1 MQPPARRDLWMKVER
16 DGPKRRD
23 TTQDT
28 GNPDL
33 EFLLMHI
40 PTEYRRSFFLWTN
53 CRLQQRHSHFL
64 LSFFHLEYEWISAA
78 YSMIHTIHSLHLINI
93 YRNCILSWLSGWVYG
108 RDEFC
113 VTTATTRLRTPPC
126 STTQTSP
133 GIVQRKGKW
142 RRRRDA
148 THNPPFWCFYGLA
161 ETTWE
166 GPVASFF
173 FSLWYAEEHT
183 PWQPKGKQKYPPV
196 IWEQQ
201 HLSFCVCIQFAKMY
215 TALYKFILHIIKLLK
230 FFFSFN
236 WTALWMSLFLI
247 LYEYKL
253 QLKTTYSI
261 GNKIIQDLLFFFYSV
276 TQQRV
281 CLTG

>member
-161 ETTWE
+161 CSVICRGTHTLTTERETKIS
-166 GPVASFF
+166 ASDMGAAA
-173 FSLWYAEEHT
+173 SLLLRLHSIRQNVYCT
-183 PWQPKGKQKYPPV
+183 
-196 IWEQQ
+196 
-201 HLSFCVCIQFAKMY
+201 IQVHF
-215 TALYKFILHIIKLLK
+215 
-230 FFFSFN
+230 
-236 WTALWMSLFLI
+236 
-247 LYEYKL
+247 
-253 QLKTTYSI
+253 TYHQAS
-261 GNKIIQDLLFFFYSV
+261 
-276 TQQRV
+276 
-281 CLTG
+281 